1 MLILGKGQVVEMLE
15 KIVRLGRLFDF
26 YSALLTEKQQR
37 CIDLHYLQDFSL
49 SEIAEELGV
58 SRQAVHDMLRRAEAV
73 LEEYEGKLKLLERQ
87 EREREAL
94 RQVGRLLSS
103 VPPEVRELPAIREAR
118 QRLNTL
124 LEVAHDI

>member
-1 MLILGKGQVVEMLE
+1 MLE